1 MAQNDTV
8 ERILH
13 SATILFAERG
23 FAETSLRTITG
34 MADVN
39 LAAVNYHFGSKKEL
53 IQAVFYR
60 FLSPYCRELDARLD
74 EMEKN
79 SPEGENLSAEE
90 LLSCMFNTL
99 LVSTEEV
106 HENPQIFMRLLSLA
120 YTQSQEHLRHF
131 LIASF
136 DTSYSR
142 FVELIKK
149 VCPGLDAVEFYWRL
163 YFMLGAGVFTLS
175 SFDSIRSILNADY
188 HEDSSMQSTIDMMI
202 PPIARM
208 LTSPNVRPS
217 DTTAENS
224 GGNAS
229 AT

>member
-34 MADVN
+34 MAEVN

-60 FLSPYCRELDARLD
+60 FLSPYCRELDKKLD
-74 EMEKN
+74 ELEGTAPSGQ
-79 SPEGENLSAEE
+79 SPSVEE
-90 LLSCMFNTL
+90 LLSCMFDTL
-99 LVSTEEV
+99 LFATEEI
-106 HENPQIFMRLLSLA
+106 HENPQIFMRLLGLA
-120 YTQSQEHLRHF
+120 YTQSQEHLRHY
-131 LIASF
+131 LIGAF
-136 DTSYSR
+136 GATYSR
-142 FVELIKK
+142 FVELMKK
-149 VCPGLDAVEFYWRL
+149 VCPDIDSVEYYWRL

-175 SFDSIRSILNADY
+175 SFDSIRAILNADY
-188 HEDSSMQSTIDMMI
+188 QEDTSLRATIDMMI

-208 LTSPNVRPS
+208 LTTPN
-217 DTTAENS
+217 AK
-224 GGNAS
+224 
-229 AT
+229 